1 MAALRYT
8 FAMKTPVLYL
18 DFDGILHPA
27 DVRVTPEE
35 PMRPRIYERGRPT
48 DKPLFQ
54 HQVLLE
60 ILLRPYPELR
70 ILLSTSWAR
79 TFGYEFAVNQLM
91 PELRERVIGAA
102 MTPAPVR
109 WGVIDIDAV
118 ARGLER
124 WIALDD
130 DRDGWP
136 EEVRHLLVAPT
147 NPTFAL
153 AQPGVAQELTEK
165 LEALCSGRSL
175 KTVTNVARV
184 KSTVERLFARTDIAQ
199 DELVEALDEDARVA
213 EILRQARLG
222 ILRA

>member
-1 MAALRYT
+1 MN
-8 FAMKTPVLYL
+8 TPVLYL

-27 DVRVTPEE
+27 DVRVTREE
-35 PMRPRIYERGRPT
+35 PMLPRIYEQGQPT

-70 ILLSTSWAR
+70 IILSTSWAR

-109 WGVIDIDAV
+109 WGSIDIDAE

-136 EEVRHLLVAPT
+136 DELRYLLVAPT
-147 NPTFAL
+147 NPTYAL
-153 AQPGVAQELTEK
+153 AQPGVSEELAEK

-175 KTVTNVARV
+175 KSAKRFAKV
-184 KSTVERLFARTDIAQ
+184 KTTVERLVARTDLEQ
-199 DELVEALDEDARVA
+199 DEIVDALNEDARA
-213 EILRQARLG
+213 TEILRQARLG
-222 ILRA
+222 IHRA